1 MSEEPTQ
8 EEKTKYTTYFIV
20 GTIIVL
26 IAFLGYTFFVY
37 KPAPIE
43 TETVEYSYF
52 TFTYVQGLWQ
62 TSIQLDKQVYDA
74 VFRFNPKQVEDVYIT
89 GQLGNFTQPVYIT
102 FDPVQDKEAYKY
114 LALASSEL
122 SLHLIR
128 ALEKEVISAC
138 TSNETAACQDRPI
151 VTCEKGKNV
160 IYLNPLPPTQI
171 NLNNTCITLQGH
183 EMELLKSVDRLL
195 YQWYKIMR

>member
-1 MSEEPTQ
+1 MTEEPTE

-20 GTIIVL
+20 GAVIVL
-26 IAFLGYTFFVY
+26 IAFLGYTFFIY
-37 KPAPIE
+37 KPEPAKV
-43 TETVEYSYF
+43 ETVEYSYF
-52 TFTYVQGLWQ
+52 TFTNVGGLWQ
-62 TSIQLDKQVYDA
+62 TSIQLDKQIYDA

-89 GQLGNFTQPVYIT
+89 GELGNFSEPIYIT

-122 SLHLIR
+122 SLNLIR

-138 TSNETAACQDRPI
+138 TSNETEACQGRPI
-151 VTCEKGKNV
+151 VTCGENKNV

-171 NLNNTCITLQGH
+171 SLNNTCITLQGH